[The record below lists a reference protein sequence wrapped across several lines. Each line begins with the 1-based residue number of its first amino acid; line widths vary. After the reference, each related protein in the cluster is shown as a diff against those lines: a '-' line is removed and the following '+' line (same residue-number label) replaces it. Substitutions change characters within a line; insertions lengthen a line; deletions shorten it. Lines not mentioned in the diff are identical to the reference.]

1 MLSEGVASVP
11 GLMNG
16 LANTFSEDAALAPKV
31 SPLEG
36 PCDPPPEESLLEL
49 LPGCENEPLAML
61 CMPDRS
67 APSAKHLRSAT
78 LTGWAD
84 VEGESCIIQAA

>member
-11 GLMNG
+11 GLMKG
-16 LANTFSEDAALAPKV
+16 FAKTFSDDAGLPPRV

-36 PCDPPPEESLLEL
+36 PCDPPEESLLEL

-67 APSAKHLRSAT
+67 APSAEHSRSVAPI
-78 LTGWAD
+78 GFVGVD
-84 VEGESCIIQAA
+84 GES